1 MKQTKAVLL
10 TVFVVTLGFLLQIYY
25 INFSISNQIKIFEN
39 NILKEARMS
48 FSSFLTMKMWN
59 TTNKGVYVKEDESY
73 TRISPIDMTKQIFDL
88 SNRSNIQSYK
98 ITSLNPNNED
108 NKPNY
113 F

>member
-1 MKQTKAVLL
+1 
-10 TVFVVTLGFLLQIYY
+10 
-25 INFSISNQIKIFEN
+25 
-39 NILKEARMS
+39 MS

-59 TTNKGVYVKEDESY
+59 TTNNGVYVKEDESY

-98 ITSLNPNNED
+98 STSLNPNNED

-113 F
+113 FERRVLKEFEKKIFQKFLSLIKIETN